1 MADNSCDTP
10 NTNKAKRR
18 RSSVAHTLRVAKKAG
33 LGVAA
38 IKHTPDG
45 TVLEA
50 DGLTLLPDACMA
62 HIDEPSAEKAGADM
76 CRDTAMPAEAG
87 KLVRLEPRYSL
98 KQAIEKFF
106 PNGPLTAASLRTEIR
121 KGRLRPTRV
130 AGKDLVTEADIAE
143 MLERCAWPTPARVL
157 VSTSDAAKAASQ
169 RGPSLTS
176 RLKSAQAAANAI
188 AQELR
193 KPSPNISPKN
203 TRPPVPLR
211 GGDGELPQGARYRLA
226 IEGMDWLH
234 GRADTDLVGRQDPSR
249 RKRQELSRL
258 CDVAHG
264 PAASARQASQAH
276 Q

>member
-1 MADNSCDTP
+1 
-10 NTNKAKRR
+10 
-18 RSSVAHTLRVAKKAG
+18 LRVAKKAG
-33 LGVAA
+33 LGVDA

-45 TVLEA
+45 AVLEA
-50 DGLTLLPDACMA
+50 DGLMLPDGCMA
-62 HIDEPSAEKAGADM
+62 HIDEPCAEKAGAET
-76 CRDTAMPAEAG
+76 CRDAAMPAGAG
-87 KLVRLEPRYSL
+87 KLVKLEPRYSL

-121 KGRLRPTRV
+121 KGPLRPTRV

-143 MLERCAWPTPARVL
+143 MLERCACPTPARVL

-169 RGPSLTS
+169 CGPSSTS

-211 GGDGELPQGARYRLA
+211 QGNS
-226 IEGMDWLH
+226 GS
-234 GRADTDLVGRQDPSR
+234 P
-249 RKRQELSRL
+249 K
-258 CDVAHG
+258 
-264 PAASARQASQAH
+264 
-276 Q
+276 